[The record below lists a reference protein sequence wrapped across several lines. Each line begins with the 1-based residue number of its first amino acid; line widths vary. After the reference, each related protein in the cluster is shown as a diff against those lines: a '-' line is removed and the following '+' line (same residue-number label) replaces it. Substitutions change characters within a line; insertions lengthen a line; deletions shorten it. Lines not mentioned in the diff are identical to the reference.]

1 MIVARVLGGVR
12 DENLL
17 FNGYRVSL
25 WDNKLLETDGGNIC
39 TTARIYF
46 MSTFKMLKM
55 MNFMV
60 YIFHYK
66 FKKKMPGFI

>member
-1 MIVARVLGGVR
+1 MIVARVLEGC

-17 FNGYRVSL
+17 FNGHRVSV
-25 WDNKLLETDGGNIC
+25 WDNKLLETDGGNVC
-39 TTARIYF
+39 TTVRIYF

-60 YIFHYK
+60 YIFDHK
-66 FKKKMPGFI
+66 LKKKCWDS